1 VLAIALIHEQL
12 YQAKD
17 YSQVQFSE
25 YVRNLAGNV
34 FHATGT
40 SQAAVSLELAIDQ
53 IPLSVER
60 AIPCGLV
67 VNELITNALKHGFKD
82 GRTGTIRVELRA
94 HGDRELSLTVQDNGV
109 GLPAGF
115 NLERVESMGLRLVST
130 LSEQLDA
137 RLVIRGDH
145 GASFQLLFPV
155 GSDARRSAS
164 RTA

>member
-1 VLAIALIHEQL
+1 
-12 YQAKD
+12 
-17 YSQVQFSE
+17 
-25 YVRNLAGNV
+25 VRSLAGNV

-40 SQAAVSLELAIDQ
+40 SHHAVSLQLAIDEV
-53 IPLSVER
+53 PLSLER

-82 GRTGTIRVELRA
+82 GRTGTIRVELRP
-94 HGDRELSLTVQDNGV
+94 HGDCELSLTVQDDGV

-115 NLERVESMGLRLVST
+115 DVERVESMGLRLVST

-145 GASFQLLFPV
+145 GASFQLLFPA
-155 GSDARRSAS
+155 SANARRSAS